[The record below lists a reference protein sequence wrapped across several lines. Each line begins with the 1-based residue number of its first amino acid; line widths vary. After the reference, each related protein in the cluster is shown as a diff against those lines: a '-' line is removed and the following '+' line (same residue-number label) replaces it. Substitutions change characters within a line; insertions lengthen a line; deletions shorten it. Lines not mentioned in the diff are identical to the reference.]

1 MLLKDLL
8 VTGKRDM
15 QFMKTLK
22 ALLLM
27 GMVGAFV
34 MGPTGV
40 RADGTN
46 TAPVNLP
53 SVVGDKNPN
62 QLPAEVKT
70 LLAAFEI
77 KRDAY
82 QTTQKDLLA
91 QLKNA
96 PTPEQRAAIRAQ
108 LQDNRLAFLAEVR
121 DFREQIREEIRIIKG
136 KINNEELRRP
146 IDSGTGGSDGHHHGK

>member
-1 MLLKDLL
+1 
-8 VTGKRDM
+8 
-15 QFMKTLK
+15 MKTLK
-22 ALLLM
+22 ALLLIAV
-27 GMVGAFV
+27 VGAFV
-34 MGPTGV
+34 IGPTGV

-46 TAPVNLP
+46 TPPVNLP

-62 QLPAEVKT
+62 QLPAEIKT

-82 QTTQKDLLA
+82 QATQKDLLA

-108 LQDNRLAFLAEVR
+108 LQDNRQAFLAEVR
-121 DFREQIREEIRIIKG
+121 DFREEIRQEIRDIKG
-136 KINNEELRRP
+136 KINNEELGRV
-146 IDSGTGGSDGHHHGK
+146 IGSGTGSGGDGHHHGK